1 MSAALLVADS
11 GPLIALARLQ
21 RLDLPSKLFGTVWVT
36 FTVWDEVT
44 RQPRPAEGLALSAA
58 RRLGDILVVPDPLTT
73 QDRVADTR
81 FDVLAGARLDP
92 GERSAIALAMTEQA
106 AVLIDER
113 RGRACALAL
122 HLPTLGTLGLLVRA
136 RNAGLIDRLR
146 PMTDALQASGYFLG
160 RLLVDRAL
168 AATGE

>member
-44 RQPRPAEGLALSAA
+44 RQP
-58 RRLGDILVVPDPLTT
+58 
-73 QDRVADTR
+73 R